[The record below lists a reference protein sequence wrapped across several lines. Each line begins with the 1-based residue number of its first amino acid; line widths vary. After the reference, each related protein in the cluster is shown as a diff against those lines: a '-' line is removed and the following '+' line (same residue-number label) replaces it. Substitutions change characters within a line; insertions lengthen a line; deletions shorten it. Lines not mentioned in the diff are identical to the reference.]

1 MSLLFDPN
9 AAEQGAIAA
18 EAAAAVGK
26 IFGERY
32 RGRYHMPL
40 LPGEAGTK
48 AGGDWVPYGVMS
60 ATNLAGAIT
69 DSRALSI
76 WERER
81 TQMGLALRPDLVE
94 QLTYLVNSARA
105 ADVDLAELH
114 ATPAGKTLVSS
125 LAEIHEH
132 AKTAAGAN
140 AAATM
145 GTNRHNVWEARALTG
160 QLFGTPEINAQI
172 MELEALLDREGLERV
187 HGLQEKVVRNVELRA
202 AGRFD
207 DVVRSKRTGVLYLAD
222 LKTKRKPF
230 FSWLESWIQQSVYA
244 TSEWMLDD
252 SRMNYVPGPKHH
264 VSQTCAILLRMPSGG
279 GAPYLEPVDLKAG
292 RRWAHLAR
300 LVCDVRSE
308 ARSVHTSGV
317 AEWRKD
323 PLPFAQ
329 DSLAHEV
336 APLAITQ

>member
-1 MSLLFDPN
+1 MSLLFDPE
-9 AAEQGAIAA
+9 AAQQGAIAA
-18 EAAAAVGK
+18 AAADMGK
-26 IFGERY
+26 VFGERY

-40 LPGEAGTK
+40 LPGERGTK
-48 AGGDWVPYGVMS
+48 AGGNWVPYGLMS

-94 QLTYLVNSARA
+94 RLTYQVNSARA
-105 ADVDLAELH
+105 AGVDLAELH
-114 ATPAGKTLVSS
+114 ASASGKALVST
-125 LAEIHEH
+125 LDEIHEQ

-140 AAATM
+140 SAATM
-145 GTNRHNVWEARALTG
+145 GTNRHDVWEARAKTG
-160 QLFGTPEINAQI
+160 MLFGTPEINGQI
-172 MELEALLDREGLERV
+172 LELEELLEREGLERV
-187 HGLQEKVVRNVELRA
+187 HSLQERVVRNVDLRA

-230 FSWLESWIQQSVYA
+230 FSWLESWIQQAVYA
-244 TSEWMLDD
+244 TAEWMLSED
-252 SRMNYVPGPKHH
+252 RTHYIPGPAHH
-264 VSQTCAILLRMPSGG
+264 VSQTCAVLLRMPSDDGK
-279 GAPYLEPVDLKAG
+279 PYLEPVDLVAG

-308 ARSVHTSGV
+308 ARSVHTNGV
-317 AEWRKD
+317 AEWRQD
-323 PLPFAQ
+323 TIVQ
-329 DSLAHEV
+329 DSIVHAV
-336 APLAITQ
+336 AQPALTQ